1 MGELWFIGLGLSEG
15 APLSA
20 STRAVLSSAGKVFL
34 EEYTSPLSERARQE
48 LEQLVGAR
56 LIRTT
61 REPVER
67 GEEILHALTEHARVA
82 FVTAGDPFAA
92 TTHVSLRLRA
102 EEAGHA
108 WRYVPGASVLTAVPS
123 FLGLQHYRFGRTV
136 SIPFPAPGFGP
147 RSFLDHIA
155 VNRGSGLHTLVLL
168 DLDPGGRGY
177 LAAPEALRILQERD
191 APSPVLPPGLE
202 LAVTARIG
210 RETAAAWFG
219 PMAALSQLD
228 FGEPP
233 HALVIPAPELHFEE
247 SAALHRFRI
256 ATS

>member
-1 MGELWFIGLGLSEG
+1 MGELWFIGLGLTEG
-15 APLSA
+15 APLTA
-20 STRAVLSSAGKVFL
+20 STRTLLTSAGKVFV
-34 EEYTSPLSERARQE
+34 EEYTSPLSARARQE
-48 LEQLVGAR
+48 LEQLAGGR
-56 LIRTT
+56 LLRTS

-67 GEEILHALTEHARVA
+67 GEEILRALAEHARVA

-102 EEAGHA
+102 EEAGHR

-136 SIPFPAPGFGP
+136 SIPFPAPGFTP
-147 RSFLDHIA
+147 SSFLDHIA
-155 VNRGSGLHTLVLL
+155 SNRGVGLHTLVLL
-168 DLDPGGRGY
+168 DLDPGGRGF

-202 LAVTARIG
+202 LAVAARIG

-219 PMAALSQLD
+219 PIAALSELE

-233 HALVIPAPELHFEE
+233 HALVVPAPALHFEE
-247 SAALHRFRI
+247 AAALHRFRVP
-256 ATS
+256 AG